1 MHGCKLDTCVL
12 VELTI
17 GTSHVENKYNCIARN
32 IRDSIHLVNG
42 PPSFCFPLMAIFKGG
57 C

>member
-17 GTSHVENKYNCIARN
+17 GTSPVEINTIAFQEG
-32 IRDSIHLVNG
+32 V
-42 PPSFCFPLMAIFKGG
+42 
-57 C
+57 